1 VSPIPCVLDCD
12 PGHDDAVAILLADS
26 LPELDLRAI
35 TTVAGNGTL
44 DRTTHNARRVAG
56 LIDLDVPIAAGA
68 DGPLEGELVTAP
80 EVHGKSALDGPDLP
94 EPTRPLDD
102 RGAVDLLAD
111 VLADAG
117 EPVTIIATGPLT
129 NVALL
134 LRRGQEVRDRI
145 GEIVLMGGSTLRGNT
160 TPAAEFN
167 IYVDP
172 VAASEVFTSGLPVR
186 MVGLNLTYQALA
198 TEDVR
203 ARMRGLG
210 TELGRIGA
218 EWMEFFSARYRADQ
232 GLPGSP
238 LHDPCAVAWV
248 AHPDLI
254 EGRET
259 FVAIELE
266 GRWTRGMTVV
276 DLLGRFG
283 QPSNATVG
291 LELDAER
298 FWDLILAALDR

>member
-1 VSPIPCVLDCD
+1 MAIPCVLDCD

-44 DRTTHNARRVAG
+44 ERTSHNARRVAG

-68 DGPLEGELVTAP
+68 DRPLEGELVTAP
-80 EVHGKSALDGPDLP
+80 DVHGSSALDGPDLP
-94 EPTRPLDD
+94 EPTRELDP
-102 RGAVDLLAD
+102 RHAVDLLAD
-111 VLADAG
+111 VLDQAG
-117 EPVTIIATGPLT
+117 EPVTIVATGPLT

-134 LRRGQEVRDRI
+134 LRRRGEVRERI
-145 GEIVLMGGSTLRGNT
+145 AEVVLMGGSTLRGNV

-172 VAASEVFTSGLPVR
+172 VAASEVFGSGIPIR

-198 TEDVR
+198 TEDIR

-218 EWMEFFSARYRADQ
+218 EWMEFFAARYRETQ

-238 LHDPCAVAWV
+238 LHDPCAVAWL

-254 EGRET
+254 EGREA
-259 FVAIELE
+259 FVGIELE

-283 QPSNATVG
+283 RPPNATVG
-291 LELDAER
+291 IELDVER
-298 FWDLILAALDR
+298 FWDLILRALHR

>member
-1 VSPIPCVLDCD
+1 MAIPCVLDCD

-44 DRTTHNARRVAG
+44 ERTSHNARRVAG
-56 LIDLDVPIAAGA
+56 LIGLDVPIAAGA
-68 DGPLEGELVTAP
+68 DRPLEGELVTAP
-80 EVHGKSALDGPDLP
+80 DVHGKTALDGPDLP
-94 EPTRPLDD
+94 EPTRELDD
-102 RGAVDLLAD
+102 RHAVDLLAR
-111 VLADAG
+111 VLDEAG
-117 EPVTIIATGPLT
+117 EPVTVIATGPLT

-134 LRRGQEVRDRI
+134 ARRGGEVRERI
-145 GEIVLMGGSTLRGNT
+145 AEIVLMGGSTLRGNV

-172 VAASEVFTSGLPVR
+172 AAAAEVFESGVPIR

-198 TEDVR
+198 TEDIR
-203 ARMRGLG
+203 ERMRGLG
-210 TELGRIGA
+210 TELGRIAA
-218 EWMEFFSARYRADQ
+218 EWMEFFAARYRATQ

-254 EGRET
+254 AGQET
-259 FVAIELE
+259 FVAVELE

-283 QPSNATVG
+283 EPTNATVG
-291 LELDAER
+291 LELDVDR
-298 FWDLILAALDR
+298 FWDLILRALDR